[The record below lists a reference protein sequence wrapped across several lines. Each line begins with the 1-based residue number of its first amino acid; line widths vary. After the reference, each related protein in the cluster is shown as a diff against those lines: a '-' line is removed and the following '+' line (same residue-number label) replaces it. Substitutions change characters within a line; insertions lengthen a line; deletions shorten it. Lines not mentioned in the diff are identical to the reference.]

1 MVIGGLGPDL
11 YLGEDDT
18 RNGRVGLSFYGGLS
32 HIEGG
37 GHWFLNL
44 VRDYPVLG
52 RVSREGFC
60 RG

>member
-32 HIEGG
+32 HIGGFGGFRWSISNWITSSGEG
-37 GHWFLNL
+37 
-44 VRDYPVLG
+44 
-52 RVSREGFC
+52 
-60 RG
+60 